1 MHEAPTPQDKSP
13 RRVRQMFAAVAP
25 AYDRLNHVLS
35 LSLDRLWRRRCA
47 RSLRGVEGP
56 VLDLCCGTGDL
67 SVALRRQ
74 GLEVVAAD
82 FCFPMVQ
89 RAGPKF
95 GRFETSPPRPLTA
108 DALELPFAD
117 GAFAGV
123 SVSFGV
129 RNVVDLDA
137 ALGEIARV
145 LRPAGRLA
153 ILEFALP
160 ESPILRDSYLFYF
173 RRILPRIGRL
183 VSRHQSAYDYLP
195 DSVVEFPQRRRFTE
209 RLEAAGLVE
218 TSWHDYSAGTVC
230 LYSARKSQRSTPPTG
245 TRR

>member
-117 GAFAGV
+117 DSFDVSTCTLTLHHFGADDAV
-123 SVSFGV
+123 TLV
-129 RNVVDLDA
+129 REMARVTRGRVLVGDLERSRLNY
-137 ALGEIARV
+137 LGARV
-145 LRPAGRLA
+145 LAATVWRRNPITRHDGPLSVLRSFTPDELDTLGRKAG
-153 ILEFALP
+153 
-160 ESPILRDSYLFYF
+160 LRDVRVQRHFPF
-173 RRILPRIGRL
+173 RL
-183 VSRHQSAYDYLP
+183 V
-195 DSVVEFPQRRRFTE
+195 
-209 RLEAAGLVE
+209 LEG
-218 TSWHDYSAGTVC
+218 
-230 LYSARKSQRSTPPTG
+230 RS
-245 TRR
+245 